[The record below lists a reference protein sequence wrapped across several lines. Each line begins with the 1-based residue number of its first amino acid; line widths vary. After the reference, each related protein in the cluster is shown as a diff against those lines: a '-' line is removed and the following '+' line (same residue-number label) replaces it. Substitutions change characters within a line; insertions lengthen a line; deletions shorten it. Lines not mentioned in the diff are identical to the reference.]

1 MQTIISEKQ
10 LHYRVYGSNF
20 HTRHPLARSEIHIR
34 HGERDT
40 KSHTEPG
47 VEVHGNGDAALR
59 TSRTLAQLVYSVL
72 KGVER
77 LGDVL
82 TGQGG

>member
-10 LHYRVYGSNF
+10 LHYRAYGSNF
-20 HTRHPLARSEIHIR
+20 HTRHRLARSEIHIR
-34 HGERDT
+34 HSERDT
-40 KSHTEPG
+40 KSPTKPS
-47 VEVHGNGDAALR
+47 VEVHGDGDAALR
-59 TSRTLAQLVYSVL
+59 TSRTLAQLVYRIL
-72 KGVER
+72 EGVER

>member
-10 LHYRVYGSNF
+10 LYYRHYGSNF
-20 HTRHPLARSEIHIR
+20 HTRHRLGRSEIHIR
-34 HGERDT
+34 HGKRDT
-40 KSHTEPG
+40 KSHTESG
-47 VEVHGNGDAALR
+47 AEIRGDDNAALR
-59 TSRTLAQLVYSVL
+59 TSRALAQLVYSVL